1 MTPTFRRQ
9 LGTFGEQVARRHLEA
24 KGYGFEAAAWRGPAG
39 ELDLVMRDGDEIVFV
54 EVKTRRGEALGR
66 AEESLSSRQRRSLLV
81 TAASYLERHQQEGD
95 PIWRIDLVAVTL
107 DAAGVVLRVS
117 HFENAVLD
125 G

>member
-1 MTPTFRRQ
+1 
-9 LGTFGEQVARRHLEA
+9 
-24 KGYGFEAAAWRGPAG
+24 
-39 ELDLVMRDGDEIVFV
+39 MRDGDEIVFV